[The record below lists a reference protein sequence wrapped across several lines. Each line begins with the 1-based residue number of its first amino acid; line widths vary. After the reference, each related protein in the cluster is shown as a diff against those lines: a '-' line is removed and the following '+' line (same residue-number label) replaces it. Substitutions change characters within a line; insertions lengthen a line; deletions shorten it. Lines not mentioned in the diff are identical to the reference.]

1 MDHYP
6 QKSNF
11 FSKKNLIQKLW
22 KILGILWKCNFLM
35 CSAILKKC
43 AVDVFRSAHQ
53 YLSTGLWEVRTD
65 VQEGCSDVQAVHA
78 IKATS
83 AKWAFRAIVRID
95 VKDLTKVFIFKFDLN
110 VKHYSY
116 FF

>member
-11 FSKKNLIQKLW
+11 FSKKIFNP

-35 CSAILKKC
+35 CSAIRKKC

-53 YLSTGLWEVRTD
+53 YLRSAHWSFNLEGLSDKSEMCTD
-65 VQEGCSDVQAVHA
+65 LSEAHTDRYQRSVEF
-78 IKATS
+78 
-83 AKWAFRAIVRID
+83 W
-95 VKDLTKVFIFKFDLN
+95 
-110 VKHYSY
+110 
-116 FF
+116 